1 LRVVFPEGKARATAL
16 ARWGLLASLGAAV
29 GIVLSGALVAWLNWR
44 WSFGLLAAAA
54 AAVLALTPRSL
65 PAGPA
70 PVRVPVDLL
79 GAVLGTLALSTLGYG
94 FVMVGPHGWA
104 APQVLAPLALG
115 AVLLAVFVAAQ
126 QRVRAPLLPPGFLAS
141 RYRATAL
148 VCALL
153 GPAIGASTAF
163 LLALYFQQVRGYSAL
178 QNALAF
184 IPYSAMLLGVGFV
197 AGRIVARLGI
207 RAVAVGGLAV
217 IAAGL
222 FLIGG
227 VGLRTGSTPWVLSG
241 LVILS
246 AGIGTLMSAAVP
258 GAVSG
263 VPEEQSAL
271 AGAVVNTAILAGPT
285 ISLAPVSY
293 TH

>member
-1 LRVVFPEGKARATAL
+1 
-16 ARWGLLASLGAAV
+16 
-29 GIVLSGALVAWLNWR
+29 
-44 WSFGLLAAAA
+44 
-54 AAVLALTPRSL
+54 
-65 PAGPA
+65 
-70 PVRVPVDLL
+70 
-79 GAVLGTLALSTLGYG
+79 
-94 FVMVGPHGWA
+94 
-104 APQVLAPLALG
+104 
-115 AVLLAVFVAAQ
+115 
-126 QRVRAPLLPPGFLAS
+126 
-141 RYRATAL
+141 
-148 VCALL
+148 
-153 GPAIGASTAF
+153 
-163 LLALYFQQVRGYSAL
+163 
-178 QNALAF
+178 
-184 IPYSAMLLGVGFV
+184 MLLGVGFV

-227 VGLRTGSTPWVLSG
+227 VGLRTGSTPYVLAG

-285 ISLAPVSY
+285 ISLALITSAADARTASCWPPGTRRPRRAGTRSPSRRPAPCSCWPSAWRCTGWRPPAKAARGAGETGSVRPTGWVGPARGPPTGRRS
-293 TH
+293 TLHSGLTKGAGRGGGTEAAAITQGEVVTRVQHS